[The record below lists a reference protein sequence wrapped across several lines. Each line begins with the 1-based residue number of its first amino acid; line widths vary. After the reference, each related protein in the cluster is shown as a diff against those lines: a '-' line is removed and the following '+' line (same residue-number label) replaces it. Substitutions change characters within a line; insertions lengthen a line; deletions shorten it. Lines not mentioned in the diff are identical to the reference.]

1 MGAVVLEVDKPNPT
15 ETVADVASPKP
26 RVGVIVDV
34 ADVVDKPN
42 PKIGAAVV
50 KVEDEEATV
59 VV

>member
-26 RVGVIVDV
+26 RVCVIVDV

-42 PKIGAAVV
+42 PKIGAG
-50 KVEDEEATV
+50 VEVADVEATV
-59 VV
+59 VVV

>member
-1 MGAVVLEVDKPNPT
+1 MEVDKPNPT
-15 ETVADVASPKP
+15 DAETVADVASPKP

-42 PKIGAAVV
+42 PKIGAG
-50 KVEDEEATV
+50 VEVADVEATV